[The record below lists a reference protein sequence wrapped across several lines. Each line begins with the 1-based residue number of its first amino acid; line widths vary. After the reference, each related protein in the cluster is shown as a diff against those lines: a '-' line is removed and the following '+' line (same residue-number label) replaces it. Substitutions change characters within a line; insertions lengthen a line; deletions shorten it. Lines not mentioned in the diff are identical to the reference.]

1 MTNLL
6 AAAAIFTVTA
16 YCPCK
21 VCCGKANQPTASG
34 RMPVQGVTVAGPRRT
49 PFGTWVEIE
58 GVGRRRV
65 DDRLARR
72 FSDGRFDVFFTNHA
86 KAKQFGIRKLRV
98 IQLHSKEKCK

>member
-1 MTNLL
+1 MTNVL
-6 AAAAIFTVTA
+6 AAAVIFTVTA

-21 VCCGKANQPTASG
+21 TCCGKPNQPTASG
-34 RMPVQGVTVAGPRRT
+34 RMPVQGVTVAGPRRI

-72 FSDGRFDVFFTNHA
+72 YDNRFDVYFTNHA
-86 KAKQFGIRKLRV
+86 TARKFGIRKLKV
-98 IQLHSKEKCK
+98 KQ